1 MKELKYL
8 NVPLLTSHVLLF
20 IIGIVT
26 LFSTS
31 PELARE
37 QLVYFL
43 IGIVFYFIILSQDV
57 QLLRYIWKPMYI
69 VQILL
74 LILTFAIGDTRMGAS
89 RWINIWFVTFQP
101 SELAKVVLLVAIAS
115 LNTEY
120 GKDFQNL
127 KNLTKI
133 LLISVP
139 LLTLVVI
146 QPDLGTTIVLFS
158 ILLGLLFYSGLNKIY
173 ILVLATIFGILST
186 PIWNMLHDYQQQRI
200 LVFINPQLDILG
212 SGYNVIQS
220 LIAIGSGGLTGQGF
234 SRGTQT
240 HLNFLPAHWTDFIFA
255 SYSEEWGL
263 VGVIIF
269 LFLYL
274 ALLLSILR
282 TASKV
287 KNPFGSILVFGVFI
301 IFFVQFLVN
310 TGMNL
315 GIMPVTGIPLP
326 LVSYGGTSMLVSC
339 TLLGLTQR
347 IWMSEKMQ
355 L

>member
-8 NVPLLTSHVLLF
+8 NVSLLTSHVLLF
-20 IIGIVT
+20 IIGLVT

-31 PELARE
+31 PDLARE
-37 QLVYFL
+37 QLIFFV
-43 IGIVFYFIILSQDV
+43 IGIVVYFIILTQDFY
-57 QLLRYIWKPMYI
+57 LLRYVWKPMYI
-69 VQILL
+69 FQILL
-74 LILTFAIGDTRMGAS
+74 LLLTYIIGEIRMGAT
-89 RWINIWFVTFQP
+89 RWIDLWFVTFQP
-101 SELAKVVLLVAIAS
+101 SELAKVVLLVTLAS
-115 LNTEY
+115 LIVGY
-120 GKDFQNL
+120 GKHFGRAVNL
-127 KNLTKI
+127 LKI
-133 LLISVP
+133 ILISAP
-139 LLTLVVI
+139 LLVLVLL

-158 ILLGLLFYSGLNKIY
+158 ILTGLLFYSGLNKLY
-173 ILVLATIFGILST
+173 IVVLFAIFGILSS
-186 PIWNMLHDYQQQRI
+186 PIWNMLHDYQKQRI

-220 LIAIGSGGLTGQGF
+220 LIAIGAGGLTGQGF

-255 SYSEEWGL
+255 SYSEEWGF

-274 ALLLSILR
+274 ILLFSILN

-287 KNPFGSILVFGVFI
+287 KNPFGSIIAFGVFV

-339 TLLGLTQR
+339 ILLGLTQR